1 MTAEALRD
9 ASQGDGFTVRLASVT
24 DFRRVAASV
33 RDALGGLP
41 GAPDDL
47 TSCRLERLH
56 FGGGIGPVAEY
67 DMTFLVAGARER
79 RRMFVQVPRD
89 DPHDAFMTARTKVGR
104 RLAEA
109 GQSPAGRQ
117 RLVYLADIGAILRP
131 EGLDERIDGLWLLA
145 GGASFPRIAEAGP
158 RPGWDAF
165 ETAARDGFS
174 GRLLAHRLGKRAV
187 LDLRAGAPSEA
198 GVPSV
203 IAKFYKRS
211 TTKLAAIAD
220 RHVRLSSGAFAGSGD
235 VRVPRIL
242 AIFENQRG
250 LATDRAE
257 GQPLGDIEGAA
268 AAHAYHLG
276 GKALACLHGARLDAP
291 FHGPSDEQAML
302 SAIVSRVL
310 EVDPVFED
318 GFRLAMAAVG
328 RRRQLCQPFEMCLIH
343 RDFHEKQV
351 ISDGERACLIDFD
364 MIANGDPAQD
374 LANFLAH
381 LSLREL
387 QTNEDMRN
395 NVASFVEGYL
405 RHRANC
411 ERENLEFHL
420 SATFTR
426 LASILAFSD
435 RWRHLVPTLLAQA
448 VDCPVTS
455 SHVAL
460 APRTK
465 ASNRRPHQV

>member
-9 ASQGDGFTVRLASVT
+9 TSQGDGFTARLASAT

-131 EGLDERIDGLWLLA
+131 EGLDERVDGLWLLA

-165 ETAARDGFS
+165 ETAARNGFS

-198 GVPSV
+198 GAPSNG
-203 IAKFYKRS
+203 R
-211 TTKLAAIAD
+211 AD
-220 RHVRLSSGAFAGSGD
+220 
-235 VRVPRIL
+235 
-242 AIFENQRG
+242 
-250 LATDRAE
+250 T
-257 GQPLGDIEGAA
+257 
-268 AAHAYHLG
+268 
-276 GKALACLHGARLDAP
+276 
-291 FHGPSDEQAML
+291 
-302 SAIVSRVL
+302 
-310 EVDPVFED
+310 
-318 GFRLAMAAVG
+318 
-328 RRRQLCQPFEMCLIH
+328 
-343 RDFHEKQV
+343 
-351 ISDGERACLIDFD
+351 
-364 MIANGDPAQD
+364 
-374 LANFLAH
+374 
-381 LSLREL
+381 
-387 QTNEDMRN
+387 
-395 NVASFVEGYL
+395 
-405 RHRANC
+405 
-411 ERENLEFHL
+411 
-420 SATFTR
+420 
-426 LASILAFSD
+426 
-435 RWRHLVPTLLAQA
+435 
-448 VDCPVTS
+448 
-455 SHVAL
+455 
-460 APRTK
+460 
-465 ASNRRPHQV
+465 